1 MARQPGWITALL
13 IVMGA
18 CTPGGFLFLLALI
31 SESNIHFE
39 TPISLLLAGAGGFG
53 GWRLSKAV

>member
-1 MARQPGWITALL
+1 MAKQPGWITGLL

-18 CTPGGFLFLLALI
+18 CTPGGFLFLFALL
-31 SESNIHFE
+31 SSSNIHFE
-39 TPISLLLAGAGGFG
+39 TPIWLVLAAAGGFG